1 MSVAGN
7 RIGGGVSKLRY
18 AVIFAVGV
26 VVGTIIRAGM
36 WVLPSGL
43 VDSITSR
50 LGSE

>member
-1 MSVAGN
+1 MNEGGN

-18 AVIFAVGV
+18 ASIFTVGV
-26 VVGTIIRAGM
+26 VVGTVIRAGM

-43 VDSITSR
+43 VNSVTSR